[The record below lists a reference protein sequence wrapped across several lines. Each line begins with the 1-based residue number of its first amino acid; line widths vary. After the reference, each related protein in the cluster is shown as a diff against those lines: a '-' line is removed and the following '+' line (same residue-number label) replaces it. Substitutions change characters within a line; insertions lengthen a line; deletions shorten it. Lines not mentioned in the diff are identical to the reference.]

1 MKFWV
6 SIYPTIKRKKVSLEA
21 KIIEMFYLRNN
32 YSYPVKLI
40 FNQTVKLKQ
49 ILNALAVGKKS
60 EIFKFKR
67 FQNLG

>member
-1 MKFWV
+1 
-6 SIYPTIKRKKVSLEA
+6 
-21 KIIEMFYLRNN
+21 MFYLRNN

-40 FNQTVKLKQ
+40 FNQTVKLKK